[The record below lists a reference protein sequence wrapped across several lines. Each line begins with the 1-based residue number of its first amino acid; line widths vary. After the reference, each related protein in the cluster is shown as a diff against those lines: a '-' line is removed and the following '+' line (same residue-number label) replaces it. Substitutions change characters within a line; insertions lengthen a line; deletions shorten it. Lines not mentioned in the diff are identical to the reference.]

1 MAALPCRMAGQQTK
15 VAAGRSMV
23 IIAYLLHGVQ
33 THSVHGPEGKIIL
46 HYLVPIVWKERRGW
60 VEGFYYSKIGTMTF
74 KELFSQFSFAEIRPA
89 FLNLW
94 QTNEPKLA
102 EQLDLDKW
110 ERIYQ
115 NVQALEAK
123 STQYYIRLVW
133 RWETCSPMI
142 DMNCSVYDKVDNHL
156 DCPMA
161 CYPSWPEIAGME
173 VVVEKDI
180 VITPQELV
188 AGLLWEITYF
198 GGTEEIARKNME
210 RTFHGGTK

>member
-1 MAALPCRMAGQQTK
+1 
-15 VAAGRSMV
+15 
-23 IIAYLLHGVQ
+23 
-33 THSVHGPEGKIIL
+33 
-46 HYLVPIVWKERRGW
+46 
-60 VEGFYYSKIGTMTF
+60 MTF

-102 EQLDLDKW
+102 EHLDLDKW
-110 ERIYQ
+110 EKFYQ
-115 NVQALEAK
+115 NVQVLDAE
-123 STQYYIRLVW
+123 SSQYYIRLGYL
-133 RWETCSPMI
+133 WETCSPMI
-142 DMNCSVYDKVDNHL
+142 DMNCSVYDKADNHL
-156 DCPMA
+156 DCPMV
-161 CYPSWPEIAGME
+161 CYPSWSEIAGME

-198 GGTEEIARKNME
+198 GGTEEMARKNMG

>member
-1 MAALPCRMAGQQTK
+1 MIFK
-15 VAAGRSMV
+15 V
-23 IIAYLLHGVQ
+23 
-33 THSVHGPEGKIIL
+33 
-46 HYLVPIVWKERRGW
+46 
-60 VEGFYYSKIGTMTF
+60 
-74 KELFSQFSFAEIRPA
+74 LFSQFSFAEIRPA

-94 QTNEPKLA
+94 QTNEPKLVGH
-102 EQLDLDKW
+102 LDLDKW

-115 NVQALEAK
+115 NVQVLDAK
-123 STQYYIRLVW
+123 SSQYYIRLVW

-161 CYPSWPEIAGME
+161 CYPSWSEIAGME

-188 AGLLWEITYF
+188 QACCGKSLTLVGQKRLHERIWKEHFMEERNETRTYCHVHLDMYHFCHNASPAYLALWRNV
-198 GGTEEIARKNME
+198 G
-210 RTFHGGTK
+210 RTVDKDINRI

>member
-1 MAALPCRMAGQQTK
+1 
-15 VAAGRSMV
+15 
-23 IIAYLLHGVQ
+23 
-33 THSVHGPEGKIIL
+33 
-46 HYLVPIVWKERRGW
+46 
-60 VEGFYYSKIGTMTF
+60 MTF
-74 KELFSQFSFAEIRPA
+74 KELFSQFNFAEISPA

-142 DMNCSVYDKVDNHL
+142 DMNCSVYDKADNVVGNSWHGIGGGERL
-156 DCPMA
+156 CDYATRA
-161 CYPSWPEIAGME
+161 CCRLAVGNHVFRWNGRNC
-173 VVVEKDI
+173 
-180 VITPQELV
+180 
-188 AGLLWEITYF
+188 
-198 GGTEEIARKNME
+198 TE
-210 RTFHGGTK
+210 

>member
-1 MAALPCRMAGQQTK
+1 
-15 VAAGRSMV
+15 
-23 IIAYLLHGVQ
+23 
-33 THSVHGPEGKIIL
+33 
-46 HYLVPIVWKERRGW
+46 
-60 VEGFYYSKIGTMTF
+60 MTF
-74 KELFSQFSFAEIRPA
+74 KELFSQFSFAEISPA

-102 EQLDLDKW
+102 GQLDLDKW
-110 ERIYQ
+110 KRIYQ
-115 NVQALEAK
+115 KVQALEAK
-123 STQYYIRLVW
+123 SSPYYIRLGW

-142 DMNCSVYDKVDNHL
+142 DMNCSVYDKADNHL

-161 CYPSWPEIAGME
+161 CYPSWSEIAGME

-198 GGTEEIARKNME
+198 GGTEEMAEENRKRILQYQGAVMDTSK
-210 RTFHGGTK
+210 RL

>member
-1 MAALPCRMAGQQTK
+1 MIFKVLFSAIQFCRNQTGIPEFMADQRTETGRTSRFGQMGK
-15 VAAGRSMV
+15 NLSERP
-23 IIAYLLHGVQ
+23 
-33 THSVHGPEGKIIL
+33 SVGGKII
-46 HYLVPIVWKERRGW
+46 
-60 VEGFYYSKIGTMTF
+60 
-74 KELFSQFSFAEIRPA
+74 
-89 FLNLW
+89 
-94 QTNEPKLA
+94 
-102 EQLDLDKW
+102 
-110 ERIYQ
+110 
-115 NVQALEAK
+115 
-123 STQYYIRLVW
+123 QYYIRLVW

-161 CYPSWPEIAGME
+161 CYPSWSEIAGME

-198 GGTEEIARKNME
+198 GGTEEIVRKNME

>member
-1 MAALPCRMAGQQTK
+1 
-15 VAAGRSMV
+15 MV
-23 IIAYLLHGVQ
+23 ITAHLRHGVQ
-33 THSVHGPEGKIIL
+33 THSVHGRWGKIIL

-60 VEGFYYSKIGTMTF
+60 VEGIYCSKIGTMTF

-94 QTNEPKLA
+94 QINEPKLV
-102 EQLDLDKW
+102 EHLDLDKW

-123 STQYYIRLVW
+123 SSQYYIRLGY

-161 CYPSWPEIAGME
+161 CYP
-173 VVVEKDI
+173 
-180 VITPQELV
+180 L
-188 AGLLWEITYF
+188 
-198 GGTEEIARKNME
+198 
-210 RTFHGGTK
+210 

>member
-1 MAALPCRMAGQQTK
+1 M
-15 VAAGRSMV
+15 AAGRSMV
-23 IIAYLLHGVQ
+23 ITAHLRHGVQ
-33 THSVHGPEGKIIL
+33 THSVHGLWGKIIL

-60 VEGFYYSKIGTMTF
+60 VEGIYCSKIGTMTF

-94 QTNEPKLA
+94 QTNEPKLV
-102 EQLDLDKW
+102 EHLDLDKW

-123 STQYYIRLVW
+123 SSQYYIRLGY

-161 CYPSWPEIAGME
+161 CYPLWSEIAGME

-198 GGTEEIARKNME
+198 GGTEEIARKSME

>member
-1 MAALPCRMAGQQTK
+1 
-15 VAAGRSMV
+15 
-23 IIAYLLHGVQ
+23 
-33 THSVHGPEGKIIL
+33 
-46 HYLVPIVWKERRGW
+46 
-60 VEGFYYSKIGTMTF
+60 MTF
-74 KELFSQFSFAEIRPA
+74 KELFSQFNFAEISPA

-142 DMNCSVYDKVDNHL
+142 DMSCSVYDKVDNHL

-161 CYPSWPEIAGME
+161 CYPSWSEIAGME

-188 AGLLWEITYF
+188 TGLLWEITYF
-198 GGTEEIARKNME
+198 GGTEDMAEKTGKGYSNIK
-210 RTFHGGTK
+210 GW

>member
-1 MAALPCRMAGQQTK
+1 
-15 VAAGRSMV
+15 
-23 IIAYLLHGVQ
+23 
-33 THSVHGPEGKIIL
+33 
-46 HYLVPIVWKERRGW
+46 
-60 VEGFYYSKIGTMTF
+60 MTF
-74 KELFSQFSFAEIRPA
+74 KELFSQFSFAEIRSA

-94 QTNEPKLA
+94 QTNEPKLVGH
-102 EQLDLDKW
+102 LDLDKW

-115 NVQALEAK
+115 NVQVLDAEA
-123 STQYYIRLVW
+123 SQYYIRLGY

-142 DMNCSVYDKVDNHL
+142 DM
-156 DCPMA
+156 
-161 CYPSWPEIAGME
+161 EIAGME

-198 GGTEEIARKNME
+198 GGTEEIAQKNMN